1 MNKKLQRNEQNKMI
15 AGVCSGLAD
24 YFSVDVSWVR
34 AAFLLTLVAGCSGGR
49 KLMFMLVLYLIEEF
63 KYG

>member
-1 MNKKLQRNEQNKMI
+1 MDGVGVDLMGVMMVVYLVKLDGTFVFKI
-15 AGVCSGLAD
+15 GLFGKEC
-24 YFSVDVSWVR
+24 YVDV
-34 AAFLLTLVAGCSGGR
+34 GGR